1 MASGRGSWRHHRSNV
16 VAQRRFKPAATALLT
31 VAGLMGGLALTPS
44 RAEALERVQMRLPLL
59 ETDFTVELSELSS
72 PASLLAGNSDLAELD
87 RATDGA
93 VGRKF
98 VDLFN
103 APLPL
108 QVTAVV
114 DTSATSP
121 LLNQALLLVS
131 ALGGIDGLPEPFTG
145 EDLSRVL
152 DQAAAKGPLTML
164 TVLRA
169 LPGQTATI
177 DLGRALFAV
186 QRLAR
191 QQQPADALLA
201 TQPAAAE
208 DPALRS
214 AGPLA
219 TQRAELTI
227 PVAYRPQP
235 LSVVVVRPTTGANNR
250 LVVISHG
257 LWDSPESFE
266 GWGRHLASH
275 GYTVLLPRHPGS
287 DRQQQSAMLSGKVP
301 PPGPEELRLRPLD
314 VSSVIDAVAAGGLG
328 LPPGVRTDSVVAMG
342 QSWGATTVLQ
352 LAGARPSDTRLTEF
366 CNDPFDP
373 SRNLSWI
380 LQCSFLTSA
389 NTAALTDPRIKA
401 VVAVSPPMSLLFA
414 AGAAQSISSRV
425 LLVSGS
431 RDWVVPAGP
440 EAITPM
446 TLEARNAGGG
456 HSLVLAKGG
465 DHFNLGSTYEVGG
478 GALRGLLLAWTNA
491 AYAAGPAVAPRS
503 GAPELLPAN
512 GWGDSAIPLV
522 DVTGA
527 LRARTP

>member
-1 MASGRGSWRHHRSNV
+1 

-31 VAGLMGGLALTPS
+31 VAGLVGGLALAPS
-44 RAEALERVQMRLPLL
+44 RAQALERVQMRLPLL

-169 LPGQTATI
+169 LPGKTATL
-177 DLGRALFAV
+177 DLSRALFAV

-191 QQQPADALLA
+191 QQQPADTLLA
-201 TQPAAAE
+201 AQPAAAE

-301 PPGPEELRLRPLD
+301 PPGPEELRMRPLD
-314 VSSVIDAVAAGGLG
+314 VSAVIDAVAAGGLG
-328 LPPGVRTDSVVAMG
+328 LPPGIRTDSVVAMG

-389 NTAALTDPRIKA
+389 NTAALADPRIKA

-414 AGAAQSISSRV
+414 SGAAQSISSRV

-446 TLEARNAGGG
+446 SLEARNAGGG

-478 GALRGLLLAWTNA
+478 GVLRGLLLAWTNA

-503 GAPELLPAN
+503 GAPQLLPAN
-512 GWGDSAIPLV
+512 GWGDTTIPLV

-527 LRARTP
+527 LRERTP